1 MLMSDDNQVEKKP
14 NDLQSTNVVDRVSVI
29 SAHDIGEE
37 SIKLSE

>member
-29 SAHDIGEE
+29 SAHYIEEE
-37 SIKLSE
+37 SI